1 MPGSGSH
8 AGNLFRP
15 PSIALRQGSNDY
27 ARNSAVGYN
36 DPEGVH
42 ESHSPPSAGLVV
54 AEVLMT
60 APGRRRLLVAGLMS
74 LVCPL
79 LITIA
84 TGDTR
89 LQSAAPQD
97 LSIQD
102 SIPRRAGERVILFNK
117 RLEAD
122 WVVALTNLPYEETR
136 PKIRDLI
143 DQAFGIASENEIKAR
158 VDVNRPFERRP
169 QEPLFGDGAIDF
181 HAIGVPVSEGR
192 EWRIQTKP
200 YNKSWRNNY
209 SQSGWRIIDGGRLFA
224 KACSLIVVSRIDRSR
239 EWVVMHPGIPLPFT
253 SSGET
258 RLVTDSE
265 IKVIERL
272 LTHDGQPTTRYFVVP
287 NPGFSRDALTEVMM
301 AVWDAAKELP

>member
-60 APGRRRLLVAGLMS
+60 APGRRHLLVAGLMS

-253 SSGET
+253 ASGET

-272 LTHDGQPTTRYFVVP
+272 LTNEGQPTTRYFVVP
-287 NPGFSRDALTEVMM
+287 DRHFSTNALVEVMT
-301 AVWDAAKELP
+301 AITNAAKELP

>member
-1 MPGSGSH
+1 MKRKD
-8 AGNLFRP
+8 NKK
-15 PSIALRQGSNDY
+15 
-27 ARNSAVGYN
+27 
-36 DPEGVH
+36 H
-42 ESHSPPSAGLVV
+42 ESGDSALMDLLRAIVSGERDRVSQLLAESPSLAVQALGIGASRKSP
-54 AEVLMT
+54 
-60 APGRRRLLVAGLMS
+60 APYFFWK
-74 LVCPL
+74 
-79 LITIA
+79 IA
-84 TGDTR
+84 HYVYAGDTP

-253 SSGET
+253 ASGET

-265 IKVIERL
+265 IK
-272 LTHDGQPTTRYFVVP
+272 
-287 NPGFSRDALTEVMM
+287 
-301 AVWDAAKELP
+301 AVSGNK

>member
-1 MPGSGSH
+1 
-8 AGNLFRP
+8 
-15 PSIALRQGSNDY
+15 
-27 ARNSAVGYN
+27 
-36 DPEGVH
+36 
-42 ESHSPPSAGLVV
+42 
-54 AEVLMT
+54 
-60 APGRRRLLVAGLMS
+60 MS

-181 HAIGVPVSEGR
+181 HAIGAPVSEGR

-253 SSGET
+253 ASGET

-272 LTHDGQPTTRYFVVP
+272 LTNEGQPTTRYFVVP
-287 NPGFSRDALTEVMM
+287 DRYFSTNALVEVMT
-301 AVWDAAKELP
+301 AITNAAKELP